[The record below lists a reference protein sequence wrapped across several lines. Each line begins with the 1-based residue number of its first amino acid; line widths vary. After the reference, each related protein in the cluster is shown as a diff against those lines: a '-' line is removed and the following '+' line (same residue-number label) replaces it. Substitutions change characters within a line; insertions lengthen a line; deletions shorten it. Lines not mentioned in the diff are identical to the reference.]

1 MWFRTR
7 STDADRLDSLVP
19 LAPLTRIA
27 RMSALALAGVVV
39 AAGCETAEPRV
50 GDNAGPDA
58 DATHDYQVNELVTGL
73 EHPWALAFLPGGD
86 ILITERPGRVR
97 LVRDGA
103 LRPEPVQGAPTAQ
116 AGGQGGMLDLVVHPD
131 FETNRFV
138 YISYSK
144 SVAGGVT
151 TAVARARWED
161 DRLQGLEDVFVA
173 QAAGAGGQHFGGRM
187 VFDRDGYLYLTIG
200 DRGTG
205 DRAANLADH
214 AGTTIR
220 LHDDGSVPSGN
231 PFVDRDDVRPEIY
244 TLGNRNAQGMALHP
258 ETGEVWQNEHG
269 PRGGDEIN
277 RMEAGADY
285 GWPRVNY
292 GTHYDGRPIP
302 DPQPGGDS
310 TLPLLYWVPS
320 IAPSGLAFYT
330 GDRFPNW
337 HGNAF
342 NGALAGRHIRRVVFD
357 GTDVVHQEELLADY
371 GERIRD
377 VRDGPDGYIY
387 FLTDSPDGML
397 ARLEP

>member
-116 AGGQGGMLDLVVHPD
+116 PIGQGGMLDIVLHPA
-131 FETNRFV
+131 FESNRFV

-151 TAVARARWED
+151 TAVARARWEGD
-161 DRLQGLEDVFVA
+161 LLQGLEDVFVA
-173 QAAGAGGQHFGGRM
+173 QAAGPGGQHFGGRM
-187 VFDRDGYLYLTIG
+187 VFDRDG
-200 DRGTG
+200 
-205 DRAANLADH
+205 
-214 AGTTIR
+214 
-220 LHDDGSVPSGN
+220 
-231 PFVDRDDVRPEIY
+231 
-244 TLGNRNAQGMALHP
+244 
-258 ETGEVWQNEHG
+258 
-269 PRGGDEIN
+269 
-277 RMEAGADY
+277 
-285 GWPRVNY
+285 
-292 GTHYDGRPIP
+292 
-302 DPQPGGDS
+302 
-310 TLPLLYWVPS
+310 
-320 IAPSGLAFYT
+320 
-330 GDRFPNW
+330 
-337 HGNAF
+337 
-342 NGALAGRHIRRVVFD
+342 
-357 GTDVVHQEELLADY
+357 
-371 GERIRD
+371 
-377 VRDGPDGYIY
+377 
-387 FLTDSPDGML
+387 
-397 ARLEP
+397 